1 MHHTQTALVSANF
14 VTPPIAFS
22 EEAEDERAEC
32 ISLAAEV
39 GEVTDPDTQAR
50 AVNAQKVIRAFLSKV
65 EKARK
70 EKKEPILEAGREL
83 DRRVGE
89 FVEVPKEQELRI
101 ATAVGNYQQAELEK
115 LRRAEQAAAAERE
128 RIAHEQA
135 EAIAAAERAAAEE
148 RRKAEAKAA
157 AERADARNEQERAEA
172 DARAAKAQQEA
183 EERLAAERKRQEEL
197 AAQQTEAIAP
207 VTAPAKAEGQSIRQE
222 WEITR
227 INEFALMR
235 ARPDLVRKVEFD
247 LRSIKEELARGLKLP
262 GVEAQLLLKSSV
274 RLTREKVIEV

>member
-1 MHHTQTALVSANF
+1 MHHNQTALVSANF

-70 EKKEPILEAGREL
+70 AVKEPILEAGREL

>member
-1 MHHTQTALVSANF
+1 MHHNQTALVSANF

-50 AVNAQKVIRAFLSKV
+50 AVNAQKAIRALLSKV

-70 EKKEPILEAGREL
+70 AVKEPILEAGREL
-83 DRRVGE
+83 DRRVAE
-89 FVEVPKEQELRI
+89 FIDLLKDQELRI

-172 DARAAKAQQEA
+172 DARAVKAQQEA
-183 EERLAAERKRQEEL
+183 EARLAAERKRQEEL
-197 AAQQTEAIAP
+197 AAQQKEAVQVVA
-207 VTAPAKAEGQSIRQE
+207 APAKAEGQSIRQE

-227 INEFALMR
+227 INDWDLMK
-235 ARPDLVRKVEFD
+235 ARPDLVRKIEFD